1 MKSIDHFLV
10 KQKQAIVHEFTKNMG
25 DCLVATTHEKLK
37 MHSQFDGWELK
48 PLPGTSKKSVL
59 VIHKRKDAF
68 PELWVRWN
76 YTNYRKAFGIYL
88 KKIHGLASSS
98 IPIEFQVDHLEAT
111 SRFCPDHP
119 IYFIRVC
126 LLNRKI
132 NASYGASFEKAF
144 NKTEQEHIP
153 SGGFHMSWMAF
164 LKAYGIFLPSKTAS
178 EATWKSWADV
188 TARQLEKENIGSY
201 DLTYFGILGVLRLG
215 FTGYYAGSSGGEYS
229 FPMAGNS
236 AKTKPQLNHAA
247 QERATDENFQYEF
260 RCIDGIGHVTFKSD
274 EPGAE
279 KFDLPPRRDLDR
291 NYPGTFSWG
300 YSGSGPYFLTVS
312 LLAHHFGHDKVSSM
326 DINRLLAQF
335 ISEIPFHPMLE
346 PLFLTSNQ
354 ISTLLQNL

>member
-1 MKSIDHFLV
+1 MENLNHFLA
-10 KQKQAIVHEFTKNMG
+10 KQKQAIVHEFTENMG
-25 DCLVATTHEKLK
+25 DCLVATTPEKLN
-37 MHSQFDGWELK
+37 MHSQLYGWELN

-59 VIHKRKDAF
+59 VVRKRKGAF

-76 YTNYRKAFGIYL
+76 YTNYRKAFSIYL
-88 KKIHGLASSS
+88 QKVHGLDSNS

-111 SRFCPDHP
+111 SRFHPDHP
-119 IYFIRVC
+119 TYFIRVC
-126 LLNRKI
+126 LLDRKI

-144 NKTEQEHIP
+144 NKTEQKHRP
-153 SGGFHMSWMAF
+153 NGGFHMSWMAF

-178 EATWKSWADV
+178 EATWKSWADA
-188 TARQLEKENIGSY
+188 TARRLEKENIGSY

-215 FTGYYAGSSGGEYS
+215 FTGYYAGSGGGEYN
-229 FPMAGNS
+229 FPMAENS
-236 AKTKPQLNHAA
+236 AGINPQLNHSAH
-247 QERATDENFQYEF
+247 ERATDENFQYEF

-312 LLAHHFGHDKVSSM
+312 LLAHHFKHDKFASRH
-326 DINRLLAQF
+326 INRLLDQF
-335 ISEIPFHPMLE
+335 ISKIRFHPVMG
-346 PLFLTSNQ
+346 PFFLATSE
-354 ISTLLQNL
+354 ISKFLQDS